1 MTVLKLN
8 YWLLWKFDACVR
20 ARQGDMIDYIR
31 FTEFTHFL
39 NVCNIIVVSM
49 HVSVCRS
56 AHEMKRV
63 CVCVYVMIYDMCLC
77 LCVEGRISVQRS
89 VMGPTTLNV
98 LC

>member
-63 CVCVYVMIYDMCLC
+63 CVCVCDDI
-77 LCVEGRISVQRS
+77 RH
-89 VMGPTTLNV
+89 V
-98 LC
+98 LVFVC